1 MRNIFMVLTSLM
13 LFSNIAIAGVAG
25 NIIQCKC
32 GDEGVTLTVISGCE
46 GWNDATQ
53 CTGWASVA
61 HENGK
66 SETDLFPDKTQLTAF
81 NCTIQINCPQS
92 ANTSDA
98 GTTITEE
105 KKDEDS
111 GWCSIVSV
119 N

>member
-1 MRNIFMVLTSLM
+1 NWVSSRRIIKSDCWRR
-13 LFSNIAIAGVAG
+13 AI
-25 NIIQCKC
+25 
-32 GDEGVTLTVISGCE
+32 
-46 GWNDATQ
+46 
-53 CTGWASVA
+53 TGWASVA
-61 HENGK
+61 HGNGR